1 MTRLWRIAA
10 IGILVAALLLS
21 GPVRSTVAAGE
32 FAAGDTAI
40 VVTTEGDL
48 LALREGPGIDYQALT
63 AFAAGTR
70 LTVLDG
76 PLVGDEGL
84 SWYRVSDGALSGWSA
99 ATWLAAD
106 DGTVAAPS
114 STRQP
119 VEGTT
124 LIVSAVG
131 GANLREQPTLASE
144 VILLIPQGATMKVR
158 SAPVS
163 ADGYDWL
170 LVRYGDISGWAASIL
185 LGGATATSGGT
196 SGGTSASTPAP
207 ATASAGGA
215 ITIGA
220 SVQVSG
226 TDGYDLRIREGIGVA
241 APLFTTVPEGTILT
255 IVNSPLADSG
265 GAVWYGVSTGSEYGW
280 ALGLYLTPAQS
291 TATRTLAD
299 TQRLASLSVTR
310 PLVSQPRR
318 GRAIVAEA
326 LTHLDVP
333 YVWGGST
340 PANGWDCSG
349 MVQWLYRTIWGL
361 SLPRVTEDQW
371 LVGTPVPRS
380 QIEAGDIVFFYDTF
394 GPGITHNGI
403 ALGDGRFIQA
413 RDTPY
418 GTVISSLDEQ
428 RYIDHYAGARRP

>member
-1 MTRLWRIAA
+1 MARLWRIIA
-10 IGILVAALLLS
+10 IGALVAALLVA
-21 GPVRSTVAAGE
+21 GPIRPALAEGSFT
-32 FAAGDTAI
+32 AGDTAI

-48 LALREGPGIDYQALT
+48 LALREGPGTNYQALT

-84 SWYRVSDGALSGWSA
+84 TWYRVSDGALSGWSA
-99 ATWLAAD
+99 ALWLAAD
-106 DGTVAAPS
+106 DGTVPTPS
-114 STRQP
+114 ATGAD
-119 VEGTT
+119 EGTT
-124 LIVSAVG
+124 LTVSADG
-131 GANLREQPTLASE
+131 GANLRDQPTLASE
-144 VILLIPQGATMKVR
+144 VILLIPQGATVTVR
-158 SAPVS
+158 SAPTS

-170 LVRYGDISGWAASIL
+170 LVRYGDISGWVASVL
-185 LGGATATSGGT
+185 LGGATAGG
-196 SGGTSASTPAP
+196 GGTSATSLVPVAAST
-207 ATASAGGA
+207 GA
-215 ITIGA
+215 EITIGT

-255 IVNSPLADSG
+255 IVNGPLADSG
-265 GAVWYGVSTGSEYGW
+265 GSLWYGVSTGDEYGW
-280 ALGLYLTPAQS
+280 SLGLYLTPIQS
-291 TATRTLAD
+291 TATHALAD
-299 TQRLASLSVTR
+299 TRRLASLSVTR

-318 GRAIVAEA
+318 GQAIVAEA

-340 PANGWDCSG
+340 PAAGWDCSG
-349 MVQWLYRTIWGL
+349 MVQWLYRTVWGL

-371 LVGTPVPRS
+371 LIGTPVPRS

-403 ALGDGRFIQA
+403 ALSDGRFIQA

>member
-1 MTRLWRIAA
+1 MARLWRIAA

-21 GPVRSTVAAGE
+21 GPVRSTVAATSIV
-32 FAAGDTAI
+32 AGDTAI

-106 DGTVAAPS
+106 DGTVATPS
-114 STRQP
+114 SAQQT

-124 LIVSAVG
+124 LTVSAAG
-131 GANLREQPTLASE
+131 GANLRDQPTLASE
-144 VILLIPQGATMKVR
+144 VILLIPQGATVTVR

-196 SGGTSASTPAP
+196 SASTSAP
-207 ATASAGGA
+207 ATASAGGE

-220 SVQVSG
+220 SVEVRG

-255 IVNSPLADSG
+255 IVNGPLADSG
-265 GAVWYGVSTGSEYGW
+265 GALWYGVSTGSEYGW
-280 ALGLYLTPAQS
+280 VLGLYLTPAQR
-291 TATRTLAD
+291 TATRALAD
-299 TQRLASLSVTR
+299 TQRLASLSVTK

-318 GRAIVAEA
+318 GQAIVAEA

-349 MVQWLYRTIWGL
+349 MVQWLYQTVWGL

-418 GTVISSLDEQ
+418 GTMISSLDEQ